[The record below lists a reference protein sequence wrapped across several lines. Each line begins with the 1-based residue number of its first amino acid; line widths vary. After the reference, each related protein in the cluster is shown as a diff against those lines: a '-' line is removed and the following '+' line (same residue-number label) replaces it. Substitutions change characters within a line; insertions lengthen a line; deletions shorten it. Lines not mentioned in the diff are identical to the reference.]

1 MELINQDIL
10 VILNKINLKEKVS
23 LFSHKE
29 LIRAILKV
37 EKWMEKEFLNLKMG
51 IFLMGNIKII
61 KNTGLVNILNVVK
74 FFKGDGQME

>member
-37 EKWMEKEFLNLKMG
+37 EKWMEKEFLNLKME
-51 IFLMGNIKII
+51 IFLMENIKII
-61 KNTGLVNILNVVK
+61 KSTGLVNILNVVK